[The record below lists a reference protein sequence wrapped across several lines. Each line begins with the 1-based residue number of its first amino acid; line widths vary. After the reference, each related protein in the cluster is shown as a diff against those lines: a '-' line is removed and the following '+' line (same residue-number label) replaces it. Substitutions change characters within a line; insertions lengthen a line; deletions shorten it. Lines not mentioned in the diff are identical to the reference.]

1 MRSIVMGIALM
12 IGAGGASWALE
23 PQDAVGTWK
32 LLSSVRQVAGS
43 DKVVDNL
50 GAHPNGVLIIT
61 PEHRFIVIF
70 TAAEGRKPATTTEE
84 FAALQ
89 RSQIAYSGL
98 VTLSPDPDNPKGLKL
113 LNKVDIAW
121 NEEWNGTVQTRFL
134 SLEGNH
140 LTIRT
145 PLIKNPYTGEIA
157 ISVLVF
163 ERSK

>member
-1 MRSIVMGIALM
+1 MRSLVIGVALM

-23 PQDAVGTWK
+23 PQDIVGTWK
-32 LLSSVRQVAGS
+32 LLSSVRQVSGS

-70 TAAEGRKPATTTEE
+70 TAAEGRKPATTIEE

-89 RSQIAYSGL
+89 KSQIAYSGL
-98 VTLSPDPDNPKGLKL
+98 VTLSPDADNAKGLKL

-121 NEEWNGTVQTRFL
+121 NEEMDWYRSEAL
-134 SLEGNH
+134 SV
-140 LTIRT
+140 
-145 PLIKNPYTGEIA
+145 A
-157 ISVLVF
+157 
-163 ERSK
+163 